1 MSAFGQPLPSAGR
14 AAPWD
19 SLVMSW
25 PPHKLPDCLHVL
37 AEGAQEWM
45 GNSEEGFGKSA
56 TSTEVTFIL
65 IYVILCFPSVQQ
77 MKQAAGNE

>member
-1 MSAFGQPLPSAGR
+1 MGQPG
-14 AAPWD
+14 D
-19 SLVMSW
+19 VLVECR
-25 PPHKLPDCLHVL
+25 PPHELPDCLQVL